1 MPRPKKR
8 KLSPLESPQPMG
20 ATGDGTPPTHPWVA
34 PEPEAEP
41 PQARSQLSRVEVEP
55 EMEPPP
61 QKTEAEKALEHD
73 KAYDDYEKASNEFH
87 RLFTVYSDSEFDSQW
102 GDNAFVARVEQR
114 IAASDSKLLQA
125 EATYFE
131 AATAAERITALESI
145 ALKAQTR
152 SLLST
157 LRYMCVQQEYT
168 AFQRKHIAYLSDLA
182 SE

>member
-1 MPRPKKR
+1 MCVMQAHAR
-8 KLSPLESPQPMG
+8 KGPVAVAGLEKMLNKVRWLLG
-20 ATGDGTPPTHPWVA
+20 
-34 PEPEAEP
+34 
-41 PQARSQLSRVEVEP
+41 EVS
-55 EMEPPP
+55 
-61 QKTEAEKALEHD
+61 L
-73 KAYDDYEKASNEFH
+73 YEKVWKELN